1 MAGNKGNRQETS
13 PPSNNSLL
21 LLIHVIG
28 AVQFSFSVYYDWNFV
43 KIPREAS
50 RMGSGYG
57 GKLKFLTFWDAILQ
71 AVYFTVCLANDF
83 LGSNEVNPKKVPFI
97 RKLKDYM
104 YCSVAFPVAMFVG
117 LTFWGL
123 MAIDRELVFPKAL
136 DPYFPGWLNH
146 VMHTNIMIF
155 TVIEMLVT
163 FRQYPTRSKGLAGLT
178 GFMCIY
184 LVWTHVIYF
193 KSGEWVYPVLDV
205 LNWGQRVVFF
215 VALLMLGNILYI
227 AGEFLNNTVWAKELT
242 ARQGGSGRKKA
253 H

>member
-1 MAGNKGNRQETS
+1 MLRTMFI
-13 PPSNNSLL
+13 
-21 LLIHVIG
+21 LIALAHFLYGI
-28 AVQFSFSVYYDWNFV
+28 YYDLSYVVFP
-43 KIPREAS
+43 KGFFSEAS
-50 RMGSGYG
+50 SNLGRW
-57 GKLKFLTFWDAILQ
+57 KFLTFWNMILQ